1 MFGRDYS
8 QLSRIFKW
16 SVDLMYEKHKHKVHG
31 NLSWYSERFDMY
43 HQAIIEKIIN
53 STRNPNRGFKS
64 IKVSNIV
71 GFLDG
76 TGLEIDRPGNGVQNP
91 FWNGYMHGHFLIF
104 QGISFPDGMVV
115 IEGTFPGYQP
125 DTMVWR
131 DSQMREDLEA
141 IMAQRFAHGRPRFK
155 VYADKI
161 YSNSILVTAAYNCR
175 NCRDGLYDWQIRLN
189 RLMSDI
195 RVGVEWSFG
204 KIITRNK
211 FVSYGKSVKIQASP
225 VSKY

>member
-1 MFGRDYS
+1 
-8 QLSRIFKW
+8 
-16 SVDLMYEKHKHKVHG
+16 
-31 NLSWYSERFDMY
+31 MY
-43 HQAIIEKIIN
+43 HQAVIKKII
-53 STRNPNRGFKS
+53 SSPRNPNRGY
-64 IKVSNIV
+64 IPQEVSDIF

-76 TGLEIDRPGNGVQNP
+76 TGLEIARPNNGVQNP
-91 FWNGYMHGHFLIF
+91 FWNGYMHGHYLIF

-115 IEGTFPGYQP
+115 IEGAFPGYQP

-131 DSQMREDLEA
+131 DSAMRGELEA
-141 IMAQRFAHGRPRFK
+141 IMAERFAAGRSRYK

-161 YSNSILVTAAYNCR
+161 YNNSLPVTAAYSR
-175 NCRDGLYDWQIRLN
+175 RDHRHGLQAWQTRLN

-211 FVSYGKSVKIQASP
+211 FVSFGRSMQIQKSP
-225 VSKY
+225 VSKFYHTALLISNAHTCMYGCQQTSYFGVLAPDVNEYFNQ